1 MIGIILFWLQY
12 IAAVILLYT
21 ILKGSYVLK
30 RGKRYDE
37 GFIKTEERQKY
48 PLWLILV
55 FIIAVF
61 IPVLNLGFY
70 IAFISVTSHP
80 IDGDGTYYKNFLT
93 KEY

>member
-1 MIGIILFWLQY
+1 MFGIILFWLHY
-12 IAAVILLYT
+12 IVAVILLYT

-30 RGKRYDE
+30 EGKRYNE
-37 GFIKTEERQKY
+37 RIKTDERQKY

-61 IPVLNLGFY
+61 IPILNLGFY

-80 IDGDGTYYKNFLT
+80 IDGDGIYYKNFLT

>member
-1 MIGIILFWLQY
+1 MIGIILFWLHY
-12 IAAVILLYT
+12 IVAIILLYT

-30 RGKRYDE
+30 KGKRFDE
-37 GFIKTEERQKY
+37 YIKTDERQKY

-55 FIIAVF
+55 FIFAVF
-61 IPVLNLGFY
+61 IPILNLGFY

>member
-1 MIGIILFWLQY
+1 MIGIILFWLHY
-12 IAAVILLYT
+12 IVAVILLYT

-30 RGKRYDE
+30 KGKRYNE
-37 GFIKTEERQKY
+37 RIKTDERQKY

-61 IPVLNLGFY
+61 IPILNLGFY

-80 IDGDGTYYKNFLT
+80 IDGDGIYYKNFLT

>member
-1 MIGIILFWLQY
+1 MIGVILFWLHY
-12 IAAVILLYT
+12 IVAVILLYT

-30 RGKRYDE
+30 EGKRYNE
-37 GFIKTEERQKY
+37 CIKTDERQKY

-80 IDGDGTYYKNFLT
+80 IDGDGIYYKNFLT

>member
-1 MIGIILFWLQY
+1 MIGIILFWLHY
-12 IAAVILLYT
+12 IVAVILLYT

-30 RGKRYDE
+30 EGKRYNE
-37 GFIKTEERQKY
+37 RIKTDERQKY

-55 FIIAVF
+55 FIITVF
-61 IPVLNLGFY
+61 IPILNLGFY

-80 IDGDGTYYKNFLT
+80 IDGDGIYYKNFLT

>member
-1 MIGIILFWLQY
+1 MIGIILFWLHY
-12 IAAVILLYT
+12 IVAVILLYT

-30 RGKRYDE
+30 EGKRYNE
-37 GFIKTEERQKY
+37 RIKTDERQKY

-55 FIIAVF
+55 FIFAVF
-61 IPVLNLGFY
+61 IPILNLGFY
-70 IAFISVTSHP
+70 IAFIAVTSHP

>member
-1 MIGIILFWLQY
+1 MIGIILFWLHY
-12 IAAVILLYT
+12 IVAVILLYT

-30 RGKRYDE
+30 EGKRYNE
-37 GFIKTEERQKY
+37 RIKTDERQKY

-55 FIIAVF
+55 FIFAVF
-61 IPVLNLGFY
+61 IPILNLGFY

>member
-1 MIGIILFWLQY
+1 MIGIILFWLHY
-12 IAAVILLYT
+12 IVAVILLYT

-30 RGKRYDE
+30 KSEHYGGE
-37 GFIKTEERQKY
+37 PIKTNEKQKY

-55 FIIAVF
+55 FILAVF
-61 IPVLNLGFY
+61 IPILNLGFY

-80 IDGDGTYYKNFLT
+80 ITKDGIYYKNFLT

>member
-1 MIGIILFWLQY
+1 MIGIILFWLHY
-12 IAAVILLYT
+12 IVAVILLYT

-30 RGKRYDE
+30 EGKRYNE
-37 GFIKTEERQKY
+37 RIKTDERQKY

-55 FIIAVF
+55 FIFAVF
-61 IPVLNLGFY
+61 IPILNLGFY

-80 IDGDGTYYKNFLT
+80 ITKDGIYYKNFLT

>member
-1 MIGIILFWLQY
+1 MIGIILFWLHY
-12 IAAVILLYT
+12 IVAVILLYT

-30 RGKRYDE
+30 KGKRYDE
-37 GFIKTEERQKY
+37 HIKTDERQKY